1 MIAPYSMTQFTD
13 ITPTHIYVA
22 ILTIY
27 NHSCLLGAA

>member
-1 MIAPYSMTQFTD
+1 MTAPYSMTQFTD